1 MTRSK
6 AFFLNGGA
14 GRMLCSIPALE
25 LYAEESGDTDFIIV
39 CEGGT
44 DMFKGHPLL
53 HKRAYDPS
61 HKNLFETEIK
71 HRQVVNPEPYQVWE
85 YYNQRGDLY
94 ARYWIDKSGS
104 IYYRSSYG
112 VPDKTLTVVGWVIF
126 IVGCFGAG
134 LLLGS

>member
-1 MTRSK
+1 ML
-6 AFFLNGGA
+6 FLNSKLSNFRKIFNLISSLKIEG
-14 GRMLCSIPALE
+14 MLDNLFLMLFSNCVTTKIS
-25 LYAEESGDTDFIIV
+25 TDIASVRTKNDLITRFGNPHNINYQ
-39 CEGGT
+39 EGGVQ
-44 DMFKGHPLL
+44 
-53 HKRAYDPS
+53 
-61 HKNLFETEIK
+61 I
-71 HRQVVNPEPYQVWE
+71 WE